1 VSVDDVVRRLRTTL
15 EGARAMPMSSSVMIN
30 RREVLDLLSQLEAA
44 LDESEAPALPEAK
57 EPPDNEEPAA
67 AEQVAQLADP
77 PAAGR
82 ASRLEESQAVREAR
96 ELATRIRSDAEKE
109 SAELRTETD
118 EYVDGQL
125 AHLEI
130 SLTKT
135 LDTIKR
141 GRERLH
147 ERSHF
152 TSLAPAE
159 EPDE

>member
-1 VSVDDVVRRLRTTL
+1 VSADDAVRRLRTTI
-15 EGARAMPMSSSVMIN
+15 EGARAMPMSSSVVVN

-44 LDESEAPALPEAK
+44 LHDADARTTTER
-57 EPPDNEEPAA
+57 PDSGAHDASAQATQQTDSAA
-67 AEQVAQLADP
+67 AER
-77 PAAGR
+77 AGR
-82 ASRLEESQAVREAR
+82 QEESEVVREAR
-96 ELATRIRSDAEKE
+96 ELAARIRSEAEQE

-135 LDTIKR
+135 LETIKR

-152 TSLAPAE
+152 ASLAPAE
-159 EPDE
+159 GPDE

>member
-1 VSVDDVVRRLRTTL
+1 MSADDVVRRLRTTL

-44 LDESEAPALPEAK
+44 LDDSDAPASSAAK
-57 EPPDNEEPAA
+57 ESPASEDSA
-67 AEQVAQLADP
+67 APEQVAPQTDLA
-77 PAAGR
+77 AAAR
-82 ASRLEESQAVREAR
+82 ASRLEESQEVREAR

-152 TSLAPAE
+152 TSLAPSE

>member
-1 VSVDDVVRRLRTTL
+1 VSADDAVLRLRTIL
-15 EGARAMPMSSSVMIN
+15 EGARAMPMSSSVVVN
-30 RREVLDLLSQLEAA
+30 RREVLDLLSELEAA
-44 LDESEAPALPEAK
+44 LNDAQAQASSSTEG
-57 EPPDNEEPAA
+57 PDREGHDASPQATQRTDPAA
-67 AEQVAQLADP
+67 AER
-77 PAAGR
+77 AG
-82 ASRLEESQAVREAR
+82 RLEESEDVREAR
-96 ELATRIRSDAEKE
+96 ELAVRIRSEAEQE

-135 LDTIKR
+135 LETIKR

-152 TSLAPAE
+152 ASLAPAE